1 MPEDSIENILDNPM
15 LYEGT
20 YLQFLGF
27 RLTTWKEGF
36 ARLEMPVR
44 KDHRNTVGYLHG
56 GVVSS
61 LLDIAGAVAGS
72 HGVSKELVSVTV
84 NLNTNFMSPHTGGV
98 AIAEGAGGE
107 GAAVPAP
114 AVEDQ
119 RVVAIREPGVALR
132 VLQVGAHL
140 EEAAGN
146 VAGSRHVAAGELV
159 GLSHVEKI
167 PAFPVGLGE
176 DPLRLLGRDLL
187 DH

>member
-1 MPEDSIENILDNPM
+1 MPDDLIENILENPT

-72 HGVSKELVSVTV
+72 HGVTNELVSVTV
-84 NLNTNFMSPHTGGV
+84 NLNTNFMSPHTGAI
-98 AIAEGAGGE
+98 AIAEGELIRSTKTLFFAQSKLIDADSNRLCAIATGTFKRQPRKSE
-107 GAAVPAP
+107 VPS
-114 AVEDQ
+114 
-119 RVVAIREPGVALR
+119 G
-132 VLQVGAHL
+132 
-140 EEAAGN
+140 
-146 VAGSRHVAAGELV
+146 
-159 GLSHVEKI
+159 
-167 PAFPVGLGE
+167 
-176 DPLRLLGRDLL
+176 
-187 DH
+187 

>member
-1 MPEDSIENILDNPM
+1 MPDDLIENILENPT

-84 NLNTNFMSPHTGGV
+84 NLNTNFMSPHTGAI
-98 AIAEGAGGE
+98 AIAEGELIRSTKTLFFAQSKLIDADSNRLCAIATGTFKRQLRKSE
-107 GAAVPAP
+107 VPS
-114 AVEDQ
+114 
-119 RVVAIREPGVALR
+119 G
-132 VLQVGAHL
+132 
-140 EEAAGN
+140 
-146 VAGSRHVAAGELV
+146 
-159 GLSHVEKI
+159 
-167 PAFPVGLGE
+167 
-176 DPLRLLGRDLL
+176 
-187 DH
+187 

>member
-1 MPEDSIENILDNPM
+1 LPDDLIENILENPT

-84 NLNTNFMSPHTGGV
+84 NLNTNFMSPHTGAI
-98 AIAEGAGGE
+98 AIAEGELIRSTKTLFFAQSKLIDADSNRLCAIATGTFKRQPRKSE
-107 GAAVPAP
+107 VPS
-114 AVEDQ
+114 
-119 RVVAIREPGVALR
+119 G
-132 VLQVGAHL
+132 
-140 EEAAGN
+140 
-146 VAGSRHVAAGELV
+146 
-159 GLSHVEKI
+159 
-167 PAFPVGLGE
+167 
-176 DPLRLLGRDLL
+176 
-187 DH
+187 